1 MSYPITLTAN
11 NASLITPLMPNG
23 ILADGSIDSTT
34 GISLIGRNYTNYG
47 DAQNENFLHLL
58 ENFADVSPPTIS
70 SSVTIPLKGTLWY
83 DTAGQRMRVY
93 DGTNWSTV
101 SERIVSN
108 TAPTALA
115 YTIKTGDQ
123 WYDSVNQQLNSWTGS
138 SRQVV
143 GPAYTASQ
151 GLSGAIVST
160 IIDTTNTSHTVVN
173 NYTNGNLISIT
184 SYDSTFTP
192 KVAIGG
198 FSTVAPGINLLS
210 NVTLN
215 GTAINSENLGNVV
228 AASYARLDIAD
239 TFASDVSVNGNIVL
253 TYANIHYVNNS
264 LVLHN
269 HAYQGNVDVYMN
281 SPLGNINSLHI
292 DGSSGLA
299 TVYGNPVS
307 SNGIANKNY
316 VDTNIAS
323 ANANLTTA
331 TNTLL
336 ADITSLST
344 SVFAN
349 ISSIIASTDANLTTA
364 TNALQTEIN
373 NLNITIFGN
382 IGQVITN
389 SNAALS
395 NVQASLTS
403 NINTLSSSV
412 TAQLAT
418 LTANASSQQSQI
430 NTINTTLPLLATT
443 SNVNAAVANLAP
455 INSPTFT
462 GTPTAPT
469 PTSGDNSTKVA
480 TTAFVNGLVG
490 SGVPTGI
497 IVMWNSTAASIPAG
511 WQLCN
516 GTNGTPDLRG
526 QFIIGASAVT
536 GDYGD
541 NDNDADDSEYPV
553 GDTGGASSANIT
565 ISTSNLPAHT
575 HTFNGSASISG
586 TTNTA
591 AAQISDPGHQHI
603 DPYAEGGV
611 PFTPVPNTY
620 GSAGSSATDTDQS
633 LYYTGAATTGISDAG
648 HRHSFTAGASISGT
662 TGATGLGT
670 AISINTLPPFYALCY
685 IQKMS

>member
-23 ILADGSIDSTT
+23 ILADGSIDAST
-34 GISLIGRNYTNYG
+34 GITLIGRNYTNYG

-58 ENFADVSPPTIS
+58 ENFADSIPPTAS
-70 SSVTIPLKGTLWY
+70 SSVTVPLKGTLWY
-83 DTAGQRMRVY
+83 DTAGQRLRVY
-93 DGTNWSTV
+93 DGVNWSTV

-108 TAPTALA
+108 TVPTSAT

-123 WYDSVNQQLNSWTGS
+123 WYDSVNQQLCSWNGNTW
-138 SRQVV
+138 QVV
-143 GPAYTASQ
+143 GPAYTVSQ
-151 GLSGAIVST
+151 GLSGAVVTTIV
-160 IIDTTNTSHTVVN
+160 DNNNNSHTVISD
-173 NYTNGNLISIT
+173 YTSGNLISIT
-184 SYDSTFTP
+184 SYDNTFTP
-192 KVAIGG
+192 KTNISG
-198 FSTVAPGINLLS
+198 FTTISPGINLLA

-215 GTAINSENLGNVV
+215 GTATNSQLLGNIT
-228 AASYARLDIAD
+228 AANYARLDIAD

-269 HAYQGNVDVYMN
+269 HAYQGNVDIYLN
-281 SPLGNINSLHI
+281 STLGNINTLHI
-292 DGSSGLA
+292 DGSTGLA

-307 SNGIANKNY
+307 NNGVATKSY
-316 VDTNIAS
+316 VDTVIAS
-323 ANANLTTA
+323 TNANLTTA
-331 TNTLL
+331 TNTL
-336 ADITSLST
+336 
-344 SVFAN
+344 
-349 ISSIIASTDANLTTA
+349 
-364 TNALQTEIN
+364 QTELN

-389 SNAALS
+389 ANAALS

-418 LTANASSQQSQI
+418 LTANVSSQQSQI
-430 NTINTTLPLLATT
+430 NTINTTLPTFATT
-443 SNVNAAVANLAP
+443 SNVNAAVAVLAP
-455 INSPTFT
+455 INSPAFT

-469 PTSGDNSTKVA
+469 PTSGDNSTKIA
-480 TTAFVNGLVG
+480 TTAFVNALVG

-511 WQLCN
+511 WQLCD

-553 GDTGGASSANIT
+553 GNTGGASSAS
-565 ISTSNLPAHT
+565 ISIGVGNLPSHS
-575 HTFNGSASISG
+575 HTFSGSASISG
-586 TTNTA
+586 RTETS
-591 AAQISDPGHQHI
+591 AAQISDPGHRHV

-611 PFTPVPNTY
+611 PFPQVPNTY
-620 GSAGSSATDTDQS
+620 GSYGSSATDTDQS

-648 HRHSFTAGASISGT
+648 HSHSFTAGASISGT
-662 TGATGLGT
+662 TGTTGLGT

>member
-23 ILADGSIDSTT
+23 ILADGSIDTST
-34 GISLIGRNYTNYG
+34 GITLIGRNYTNYG

-58 ENFADVSPPTIS
+58 ENFADVSPPTAS
-70 SSVTIPLKGTLWY
+70 SSVTVPLKGTLWY
-83 DTAGQRMRVY
+83 DTAGQRLRVY

-108 TAPTALA
+108 TVPTSAT

-123 WYDSVNQQLNSWTGS
+123 WYDSVNQQLCSWNGNTW
-138 SRQVV
+138 QVV

-151 GLSGAIVST
+151 GLSGAVINT
-160 IIDTTNTSHTVVN
+160 IIDTNNNSHTVIGD
-173 NYTNGNLISIT
+173 YTNGNLISIT
-184 SYDSTFTP
+184 SYDNTFTP
-192 KVAIGG
+192 KTNISG
-198 FSTVAPGINLLS
+198 FTTISPGINLLA

-215 GTAINSENLGNVV
+215 GTATNSQLLGNIT
-228 AASYARLDIAD
+228 AATYARLDIAD
-239 TFASDVSVNGNIVL
+239 TFASDVSVNGTIVL

-269 HAYQGNVDVYMN
+269 HAYQGNVDIYLN
-281 SPLGNINSLHI
+281 STLGNINTLHI
-292 DGSSGLA
+292 DGSTGLA
-299 TVYGNPVS
+299 TVYSNPVS

-349 ISSIIASTDANLTTA
+349 ISSTIASTNANLTTA
-364 TNALQTEIN
+364 TNTLQTKIN
-373 NLNITIFGN
+373 NLNIDIFGN

-403 NINTLSSSV
+403 NINTLSTSI
-412 TAQLAT
+412 TAQLAA
-418 LTANASSQQSQI
+418 LTANAASQQSQI
-430 NTINTTLPLLATT
+430 NTINTTLPTLATT

-455 INSPTFT
+455 ISSPTFT

-469 PTSGDNSTKVA
+469 PTSGDNSTKIA

-490 SGVPTGI
+490 SSTPAGI

-526 QFIIGASAVT
+526 QFIIGAGSAYT
-536 GDYGD
+536 PGQ
-541 NDNDADDSEYPV
+541 
-553 GDTGGASSANIT
+553 TGGSASANIS
-565 ISTSNLPAHT
+565 IGVGNLPSHS
-575 HTFNGSASISG
+575 HTFSGSASISG
-586 TTNTA
+586 TTNTG
-591 AAQISDPGHQHI
+591 AAQISDPGHRHV
-603 DPYAEGGV
+603 DPYAENGAGLEAAGFPEV
-611 PFTPVPNTY
+611 PGTY
-620 GSAGSSATDTDQS
+620 GSAGSAATDYDQTR
-633 LYYTGAATTGISDAG
+633 YYTGAASTGISDAG
-648 HRHSFTAGASISGT
+648 HSHSFTADASISGT
-662 TGATGLGT
+662 TGDTGLGA